1 MKVKRLINKGNLYRS
16 LIVGLVLIQL
26 LELVVPL
33 NLTVL
38 DALFAIG
45 IAVLGIQNLSR
56 SFQVA
61 TLVFFVA
68 GLGLLSTTGLSL
80 YGIATAIVSMVD
92 IVVLLVVMQLF
103 LIPVTVGKYQA
114 AVEVFMHDHVHGP
127 KQTYTFVML
136 VTHLLSSILSMGT
149 VAIVLS
155 ILGDSIKRQV
165 KDSARFSATAVT
177 RAFTLGTLWAPGAAT
192 IFLISTVTKV
202 SWTRLFIPCLI
213 LGLLG
218 LVLAYAMERHQAYM
232 QVKPSVIT
240 NNVAHPNKGHASL
253 FGLVLAVIALLLLS
267 FVLMENKV
275 ASSMDSVTLAGLL
288 IVLIWTGLLGVKRG
302 SKLPAF
308 KPALKEALTAYWHQG
323 MTRGASL
330 APFFVGIGTFTY
342 GFQHSTVSTQ
352 LTATLTPVFS
362 QLGWWLVLLI
372 PIIVV
377 LVSLI
382 GIHPLASVALIGKV
396 IMAMHISLSPLLI
409 ALSLN
414 IGSVA
419 AYMLSPFAGIV
430 MIVATLLNV
439 GPGTVSIRWNWQFCS
454 VFLVLSVIVAVLL
467 NLVF

>member
-1 MKVKRLINKGNLYRS
+1 MQRLINKENIYRG
-16 LIVGLVLIQL
+16 LVAGLVLIQL

-33 NLTVL
+33 KLTIL
-38 DALFAIG
+38 DACFAIG
-45 IAVLGIQNLSR
+45 VTILGISSLSR
-56 SFQVA
+56 SFQIA
-61 TLVFFVA
+61 TLIFFVA
-68 GLGLLSTTGLSL
+68 GLGLLSTTGVTLASV
-80 YGIATAIVSMVD
+80 ATAIVSMVD

-103 LIPVTVGKYQA
+103 LIPVTVGNYQT
-114 AVEVFMHDHVHGP
+114 AVEKFMQDHVHGP

-155 ILGDSIKRQV
+155 ILSDSIKRQV
-165 KDSARFSATAVT
+165 KDSVHFSATAVT

-192 IFLISTVTKV
+192 IFLISSVTKV

-218 LVLAYAMERHQAYM
+218 LVLAYVMEHNQAYM
-232 QVKPSVIT
+232 QETPTTVNQDVQRKNGT
-240 NNVAHPNKGHASL
+240 HASL
-253 FGLVLAVIALLLLS
+253 LELVLAVVALLMLS

-288 IVLIWTGLLGVKRG
+288 IVLIWTSLLSFKRG
-302 SKLPAF
+302 NKMAVFNPI
-308 KPALKEALTAYWHQG
+308 LKKAATSYWHQG
-323 MTRGASL
+323 IASGASL

-342 GFQHSTVSTQ
+342 GFQHSTISTQ
-352 LTATLTPVFS
+352 LTTTLTPLFS
-362 QLGWWLVLLI
+362 HLGWWLVLLV

-439 GPGTVSIRWNWQFCS
+439 GPVTVSIRWNWKFCS
-454 VFLVLSVIVAVLL
+454 VFLLTSLIGAVLL

>member
-1 MKVKRLINKGNLYRS
+1 MRWLINKGNLYRS
-16 LIVGLVLIQL
+16 LIVGLVMIQL
-26 LELVVPL
+26 LEMVVPL
-33 NLTVL
+33 NLTVI
-38 DALFAIG
+38 DAIVAIG
-45 IAVLGIQNLSR
+45 VAVLGIKNLSR
-56 SFQVA
+56 SFQIA
-61 TLVFFVA
+61 TFVFFIA

-80 YGIATAIVSMVD
+80 DGIATAIVSMVD

-114 AVEVFMHDHVHGP
+114 AVEAFMQDHVHGP

-165 KDSARFSATAVT
+165 KDAARFSATAVT

-218 LVLAYAMERHQAYM
+218 LVLAHVMERHQAYM
-232 QVKPSVIT
+232 QVKPSVIKRDT
-240 NNVAHPNKGHASL
+240 VRKNKGHASL
-253 FGLVLAVIALLLLS
+253 LGLVLAVIALLLLS

-288 IVLIWTGLLGVKRG
+288 IVVIWTGLLGVKRDN
-302 SKLPAF
+302 SLPAF
-308 KPALKEALTAYWHQG
+308 KPVLKKSMRAYWHHG
-323 MTRGASL
+323 ITSGASL

-352 LTATLTPVFS
+352 IVATLTPLFA

-439 GPGTVSIRWNWQFCS
+439 APGTVSIRWNWQFCS
-454 VFLVLSVIVAVLL
+454 LFLVLSIIVAILL

>member
-1 MKVKRLINKGNLYRS
+1 MRWLINKGNLYRS

-26 LELVVPL
+26 FEMVVPL
-33 NLTVL
+33 NLTVI
-38 DALFAIG
+38 DAIVAIG
-45 IAVLGIQNLSR
+45 VAVLGIKNLSR
-56 SFQVA
+56 SFQIA
-61 TLVFFVA
+61 TFVFFIA

-80 YGIATAIVSMVD
+80 DGIATAIVSMVD

-114 AVEVFMHDHVHGP
+114 AVEAFMQDHVHGP

-165 KDSARFSATAVT
+165 KDAARFSATAVT

-218 LVLAYAMERHQAYM
+218 LVLAYVMERHQAYM
-232 QVKPSVIT
+232 QVKPSVIKHDT
-240 NNVAHPNKGHASL
+240 VRKNKGHASL
-253 FGLVLAVIALLLLS
+253 LGLVLAVIALLLLS

-288 IVLIWTGLLGVKRG
+288 IVVIWTGLLGVKRDN
-302 SKLPAF
+302 SLPAF
-308 KPALKEALTAYWHQG
+308 KPVLKKSMRAYWHHG
-323 MTRGASL
+323 ITSGASL

-352 LTATLTPVFS
+352 IVATLTPLFA

-439 GPGTVSIRWNWQFCS
+439 APGTVSIRWNWQFCS
-454 VFLVLSVIVAVLL
+454 LFLVLSIIVAILL

>member
-1 MKVKRLINKGNLYRS
+1 MERFINKGNLYHS
-16 LIVGLVLIQL
+16 LILGLVVVQL
-26 LELVVPL
+26 LGLIVPIDFTLVK
-33 NLTVL
+33 
-38 DALFAIG
+38 ALLA
-45 IAVLGIQNLSR
+45 IAVSILGIQSLSR
-56 SFQVA
+56 SFRIA
-61 TLVFFVA
+61 TIVFFIF
-68 GLGLLSTTGLSL
+68 GLGLLSTTGLS
-80 YGIATAIVSMVD
+80 IDRISAAIISMID

-114 AVEVFMHDHVHGP
+114 AVEAFMEQSVHGP
-127 KQTYTFVML
+127 KQTFAFVMI

-165 KDSARFSATAVT
+165 KDAAHFSATAVT

-202 SWTRLFIPCLI
+202 SWIRLFIPCLI

-218 LVLAYAMERHQAYM
+218 LVLAYAMERNQPYM
-232 QVKPSVIT
+232 GVKPAASASQQQAAT
-240 NNVAHPNKGHASL
+240 TDHAPLISL
-253 FGLVLAVIALLLLS
+253 IIAVLALLVLS
-267 FVLMENKV
+267 FVLMENKI

-288 IVLIWTGLLGVKRG
+288 TVIVWVLLLGSKRLKT
-302 SKLPAF
+302 SLSF
-308 KPALKEALTAYWHQG
+308 KTALKGASVTYWHQG
-323 MTRGASL
+323 IASGAAL

-342 GFQHSTVSTQ
+342 GFQHSTVSTA
-352 LTATLTPVFS
+352 LTNMLAPSFTH
-362 QLGWWLVLLI
+362 LGWLLVVLI
-372 PIIVV
+372 PVIVV
-377 LVSLI
+377 TVSLI

-396 IMAMHISLSPLLI
+396 IMTMHIGLSPLLI

-439 GPGTVSIRWNWQFCS
+439 SPATVSVRWNWKFCLA
-454 VFLVLSVIVAVLL
+454 FLLLSLSVATLL
-467 NLVF
+467 SFVF

>member
-1 MKVKRLINKGNLYRS
+1 MNKANLYRG
-16 LIVGLVLIQL
+16 LVVGLVLIQL

-33 NLTVL
+33 NLTIL
-38 DALFAIG
+38 DACFAIG
-45 IAVLGIQNLSR
+45 VTILGISRLSR
-56 SFQVA
+56 SFQIA
-61 TLVFFVA
+61 TLIFFVA
-68 GLGLLSTTGLSL
+68 GLGLLSTTNLTLSS
-80 YGIATAIVSMVD
+80 IATAITSMVD

-103 LIPVTVGKYQA
+103 LIPVTVGKYQT
-114 AVEVFMHDHVHGP
+114 AVEKFMQDHIHGP

-165 KDSARFSATAVT
+165 KNSARFSATAVT

-218 LVLAYAMERHQAYM
+218 LVLAYIMEHHQAYM
-232 QVKPSVIT
+232 QETPTTVHQDIQRKSGV
-240 NNVAHPNKGHASL
+240 HASL
-253 FGLVLAVIALLLLS
+253 LELVFAVATLLVLS
-267 FVLMENKV
+267 FGLMENHV
-275 ASSMDSVTLAGLL
+275 ATSMMSVTLAGLL
-288 IVLIWTGLLGVKRG
+288 IVLVWTGLLRFKRG
-302 SKLPAF
+302 NQRSTFNPI
-308 KPALKEALTAYWHQG
+308 LKKAVRSYWHQG
-323 MTRGASL
+323 ITSGASL

-342 GFQHSTVSTQ
+342 GFQHSTVSPR
-352 LTATLTPVFS
+352 LTATLTPIFTY
-362 QLGWWLVLLI
+362 LGWWLVLLI

-396 IMAMHISLSPLLI
+396 VMAMPISLSPLLI

-430 MIVATLLNV
+430 VIVATLLNV
-439 GPGTVSIRWNWQFCS
+439 NPGTVSIRWNWKFCS
-454 VFLVLSVIVAVLL
+454 AFLGLSVIASILL
-467 NLVF
+467 NLLF

>member
-1 MKVKRLINKGNLYRS
+1 MNKANLYRG
-16 LIVGLVLIQL
+16 LVVGLVLIQL

-33 NLTVL
+33 NLTIL
-38 DALFAIG
+38 DACFAIG
-45 IAVLGIQNLSR
+45 VTILGISRLSR
-56 SFQVA
+56 SFQIA
-61 TLVFFVA
+61 TLIFFVA
-68 GLGLLSTTGLSL
+68 GLGLLSTTSLTLSS
-80 YGIATAIVSMVD
+80 IATAVVSMVD

-103 LIPVTVGKYQA
+103 LIPVTVGKYQT
-114 AVEVFMHDHVHGP
+114 AVEEFMQDHVHGP

-218 LVLAYAMERHQAYM
+218 LGLAYTMEHHQAYM
-232 QVKPSVIT
+232 QETPTAVDQNIQRKSG
-240 NNVAHPNKGHASL
+240 ARASL
-253 FGLVLAVIALLLLS
+253 LELVFAVVTLLVLS
-267 FVLMENKV
+267 FSLMENHV
-275 ASSMDSVTLAGLL
+275 ATSMTAVTLAGLL
-288 IVLIWTGLLGVKRG
+288 VVLVWTGLLRFKRG
-302 SKLPAF
+302 NQRSAF
-308 KPALKEALTAYWHQG
+308 NPTLKKAVRSYWHQG
-323 MTRGASL
+323 IASGASL

-352 LTATLTPVFS
+352 LTATLTPTFTY
-362 QLGWWLVLLI
+362 LGWWLVLLI

-396 IMAMHISLSPLLI
+396 VMAMPISLSPLLI

-414 IGSVA
+414 IGSVV

-430 MIVATLLNV
+430 VIVATLLNV
-439 GPGTVSIRWNWQFCS
+439 NPGTVSVRWNWKFCS
-454 VFLVLSVIVAVLL
+454 VFLGLSVIASILL
-467 NLVF
+467 NLIF